1 VSYDEDYTG
10 ANWRREWGRKPTTFH
25 ATIQY
30 QENEIIRKILKCK
43 SGVGGKPTNTILS
56 MQQSTTWDTK

>member
-43 SGVGGKPTNTILS
+43 EGVIERKLLLS
-56 MQQSTTWDTK
+56 MQQSNTRKTK